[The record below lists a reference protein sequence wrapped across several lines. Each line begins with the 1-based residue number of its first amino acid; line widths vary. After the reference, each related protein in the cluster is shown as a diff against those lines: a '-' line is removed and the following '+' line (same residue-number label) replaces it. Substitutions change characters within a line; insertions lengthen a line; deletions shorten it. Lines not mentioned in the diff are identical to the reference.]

1 MNKSNILKTFN
12 NHFEDFMTDILRV
25 FPDDSDLIT
34 CQEAILTLRKNNPK
48 IIINVFKTNVIGPYR
63 NEIKNNDINFFINK
77 NYTGEIDDK
86 FSKQILQK
94 IDLLREPVRKMDD
107 EDKSKVIKY
116 LNNLLKL
123 CDLYS

>member
-63 NEIKNNDINFFINK
+63 NEIKNNNINFFINK

-123 CDLYS
+123 CDLYN

>member
-123 CDLYS
+123 CDLYN